1 MQRNTQT
8 KRKIKQAL
16 IHLLSKKHLEE
27 ITVSDITRHSQ
38 INRGTFYLHYF
49 DKYDLIEKLEEE
61 ILSNIQQIFDKPV
74 EKEEENP
81 LIPDRLI
88 LDALYY
94 VKDDL
99 AFIKALV
106 EENGDPKFVST
117 FKQLLT
123 NTLKK
128 YINLH
133 DKSQLLIEK
142 IPNDYAEE
150 ILLSSTIS
158 ILLLWI
164 KKGSKE
170 SPELLLKYIN
180 YARDTSPTEL
190 VKP

>member
-8 KRKIKQAL
+8 KNKIKQAL
-16 IHLLSKKHLEE
+16 VQLLNKKNLEE
-27 ITVSDITRHSQ
+27 ITVSDITRNSQ
-38 INRGTFYLHYF
+38 INRGTFYLHYL
-49 DKYDLIEKLEEE
+49 DKYDLIEKLEED
-61 ILSNIQQIFDKPV
+61 ILTNIQQIFDQPV
-74 EKEEENP
+74 EKGEENP

-88 LDALYY
+88 LNALYY

-117 FKQLLT
+117 FKKLLT
-123 NTLKK
+123 NTVKK
-128 YINLH
+128 YIAHEKN
-133 DKSQLLIEK
+133 QLPIEK

-158 ILLLWI
+158 ILLLWM
-164 KKGSKE
+164 KKGGEE
-170 SPELLLKYIN
+170 SPELLLTYIN

-190 VKP
+190 LQP

>member
-8 KRKIKQAL
+8 KNKIKQAL
-16 IHLLSKKHLEE
+16 VQLLNKKNLEE

-38 INRGTFYLHYF
+38 INRGTFYLHYL
-49 DKYDLIEKLEEE
+49 DKYDLIEKLEED
-61 ILSNIQQIFDKPV
+61 ILTNIQQIFDQPV
-74 EKEEENP
+74 EKGEENP

-88 LDALYY
+88 LNALYY

-117 FKQLLT
+117 FKKLLT
-123 NTLKK
+123 NTVKK
-128 YINLH
+128 YIAHEKN
-133 DKSQLLIEK
+133 QLPIEK

-164 KKGSKE
+164 KKGGKE
-170 SPELLLKYIN
+170 SPELLLTYIN

-190 VKP
+190 LQP

>member
-8 KRKIKQAL
+8 KNKIKQAL
-16 IHLLSKKHLEE
+16 IQLLNKKNLEE
-27 ITVSDITRHSQ
+27 ITVSDITRNSQ
-38 INRGTFYLHYF
+38 INRGTFYLHYL
-49 DKYDLIEKLEEE
+49 DKYDLIEKLEED
-61 ILSNIQQIFDKPV
+61 ILTNIQQIFYQPV
-74 EKEEENP
+74 EKGEENP

-88 LDALYY
+88 LNALYY

-117 FKQLLT
+117 FKKLLT
-123 NTLKK
+123 NTVKK
-128 YINLH
+128 YIAHEKN
-133 DKSQLLIEK
+133 QLPIEK

-164 KKGSKE
+164 KKGGKE
-170 SPELLLKYIN
+170 SPELLLTYIN

-190 VKP
+190 LQP

>member
-8 KRKIKQAL
+8 KIKIKQAL
-16 IHLLSKKHLEE
+16 TQLLHKKNLEE

-38 INRGTFYLHYF
+38 INRGTFYLHYL
-49 DKYDLIEKLEEE
+49 DKYDLIEKLEKE
-61 ILSNIQQIFDKPV
+61 ILSNIQQIFDQPV
-74 EKEEENP
+74 SEEEENP

-117 FKQLLT
+117 FKKLLT
-123 NTLKK
+123 NTVKR
-128 YINLH
+128 YIALH
-133 DKSQLLIEK
+133 EASQLPIEK
-142 IPNDYAEE
+142 LPNDYAEE

-164 KKGSKE
+164 KKDGKE

-180 YARDTSPTEL
+180 YARATSPAEL
-190 VKP
+190 LKP

>member
-8 KRKIKQAL
+8 KNKIKQAL
-16 IHLLSKKHLEE
+16 VQLLNKKKLEE

-38 INRGTFYLHYF
+38 INRGTFYLHYL
-49 DKYDLIEKLEEE
+49 DKYDLIEKLEED
-61 ILSNIQQIFDKPV
+61 ILTNIQQIFDQPV
-74 EKEEENP
+74 EKGEENP

-88 LDALYY
+88 LNALYY
-94 VKDDL
+94 VQDDL

-117 FKQLLT
+117 FKKLLT
-123 NTLKK
+123 NTVKK
-128 YINLH
+128 YIAH
-133 DKSQLLIEK
+133 EKDQLMIEK

-158 ILLLWI
+158 ILLLWM
-164 KKGSKE
+164 KKGGEE
-170 SPELLLKYIN
+170 SPELLLTYIN

-190 VKP
+190 LQP

>member
-8 KRKIKQAL
+8 KNKIKQAL
-16 IHLLSKKHLEE
+16 VQLLNKKNLEE

-38 INRGTFYLHYF
+38 INRGTFYLHYL
-49 DKYDLIEKLEEE
+49 DKYDLIEKLEED
-61 ILSNIQQIFDKPV
+61 ILTNIQQIFDQPV
-74 EKEEENP
+74 EKGEENP

-88 LDALYY
+88 LNALYY
-94 VKDDL
+94 VKYDL

-117 FKQLLT
+117 FKKLLT
-123 NTLKK
+123 NTVKK
-128 YINLH
+128 YIAHEKN
-133 DKSQLLIEK
+133 QLPIEK

-164 KKGSKE
+164 KKGGKE
-170 SPELLLKYIN
+170 SPELLLTYIN
-180 YARDTSPTEL
+180 YARNTSPTEL
-190 VKP
+190 LQP

>member
-8 KRKIKQAL
+8 KKKIKQAL
-16 IHLLSKKHLEE
+16 TQLLRKKNLEE
-27 ITVSDITRHSQ
+27 ITVSDITRYSQ
-38 INRGTFYLHYF
+38 INRGTFYLHYL
-49 DKYDLIEKLEEE
+49 DKYDLVEKLEEE
-61 ILSNIQQIFDKPV
+61 ILSNIQQILEQPV
-74 EKEEENP
+74 AKEEENP
-81 LIPDRLI
+81 LIPDQLI

-117 FKQLLT
+117 FKKLLMDTVKRHIALHET
-123 NTLKK
+123 NRLP
-128 YINLH
+128 
-133 DKSQLLIEK
+133 IEK
-142 IPNDYAEE
+142 LPNDYAEE

-164 KKGSKE
+164 KKDGKE

-190 VKP
+190 IQP

>member
-8 KRKIKQAL
+8 KSKIKQAL
-16 IHLLSKKHLEE
+16 IYLLNKKHLEE

-38 INRGTFYLHYF
+38 INRGTFYLHYL
-49 DKYDLIEKLEEE
+49 DKYDLIEKLEKE

-128 YINLH
+128 YIDLH
-133 DKSQLLIEK
+133 DKNQLLIEK

-164 KKGSKE
+164 KKGGQE

>member
-8 KRKIKQAL
+8 KNKIKQAL
-16 IHLLSKKHLEE
+16 VQLLNKKNLEE
-27 ITVSDITRHSQ
+27 ITVSDITRNSQ
-38 INRGTFYLHYF
+38 INRGTFYLHYL
-49 DKYDLIEKLEEE
+49 DKYDLVEKLEEE
-61 ILSNIQQIFDKPV
+61 ILTNIQQIFDQPV
-74 EKEEENP
+74 AKGEENP

-88 LDALYY
+88 LNALYY

-117 FKQLLT
+117 FKKLLT
-123 NTLKK
+123 NTVKK
-128 YINLH
+128 YIAHEKN
-133 DKSQLLIEK
+133 QLPIEK

-164 KKGSKE
+164 KKGGKE
-170 SPELLLKYIN
+170 SPELLLTYIN

-190 VKP
+190 LQP

>member
-8 KRKIKQAL
+8 KNKIKQAL
-16 IHLLSKKHLEE
+16 VQLLNKKNLEE

-38 INRGTFYLHYF
+38 INRGTFYLHYL
-49 DKYDLIEKLEEE
+49 DKYDLIEKLEED
-61 ILSNIQQIFDKPV
+61 ILTNIQQIFDQPV
-74 EKEEENP
+74 EKGEENP

-88 LDALYY
+88 LNALYY

-117 FKQLLT
+117 FKKLLT
-123 NTLKK
+123 NTVKK
-128 YINLH
+128 YIAHEKN
-133 DKSQLLIEK
+133 QLPIEK

-164 KKGSKE
+164 KKGGKE
-170 SPELLLKYIN
+170 SPELLLTYIN
-180 YARDTSPTEL
+180 YARNTSPTEL
-190 VKP
+190 LQP

>member
-8 KRKIKQAL
+8 KNKIKQAL
-16 IHLLSKKHLEE
+16 VQLLNKKNLEE

-38 INRGTFYLHYF
+38 INRGTFYLHYL
-49 DKYDLIEKLEEE
+49 DKYDLIEKLEED
-61 ILSNIQQIFDKPV
+61 ILTNIQQIFDQPV
-74 EKEEENP
+74 EKGEENP

-88 LDALYY
+88 LNALYY

-117 FKQLLT
+117 FKKLLT
-123 NTLKK
+123 NTVKK
-128 YINLH
+128 YIAHEKN
-133 DKSQLLIEK
+133 QLPIEK

-158 ILLLWI
+158 ILLLWM
-164 KKGSKE
+164 KKGGEE
-170 SPELLLKYIN
+170 SPELLLTYIN

-190 VKP
+190 LQP

>member
-8 KRKIKQAL
+8 KNKIKQAL
-16 IHLLSKKHLEE
+16 IQLLNKKNLEE
-27 ITVSDITRHSQ
+27 ITVSDITRNSQ
-38 INRGTFYLHYF
+38 INRGTFYLHYL
-49 DKYDLIEKLEEE
+49 DKYDLIEKLEED
-61 ILSNIQQIFDKPV
+61 ILTNIQQIFDQPV
-74 EKEEENP
+74 EKGEENP

-88 LDALYY
+88 LNALYY

-117 FKQLLT
+117 FKKLLT
-123 NTLKK
+123 NTVKK
-128 YINLH
+128 YIAHEKN
-133 DKSQLLIEK
+133 QLPIEK

-164 KKGSKE
+164 KKGGKE
-170 SPELLLKYIN
+170 SPELLLTYIN

-190 VKP
+190 LQP